1 MLEKHPNRK
10 KDKYNPYTLTIT
22 EGHYYLSFKDGRGK
36 QQNIEIDEM
45 LYQTFD
51 RFELEDISHLNRVS
65 RHIEHSELTEE
76 TLNDRAFYKAER
88 IEDIVSE
95 SIEYEQLHRAVSEL
109 PEVQRRRLKLY
120 FFGFFFMAFQFT
132 GQSAF
137 TALGYSRQAIFFSL
151 LRKAVIVAPL
161 TMILP
166 RLGMGVDGVF
176 WAEPISN
183 CIGGLACFIT
193 MYFVLYRKLKR
204 ENVQGT
210 E

>member
-76 TLNDRAFYKAER
+76 TLNDRAFYKPER

-120 FFGFFFMAFQFT
+120 FFGELTYEQIAKLEGCT
-132 GQSAF
+132 KRAVK
-137 TALGYSRQAIFFSL
+137 FSVDI
-151 LRKAVIVAPL
+151 AV
-161 TMILP
+161 
-166 RLGMGVDGVF
+166 
-176 WAEPISN
+176 E
-183 CIGGLACFIT
+183 
-193 MYFVLYRKLKR
+193 KLKK
-204 ENVQGT
+204 NFKIF
-210 E
+210 

>member
-10 KDKYNPYTLTIT
+10 KDKYNPYTLTIA

-65 RHIEHSELTEE
+65 THIEHSDLTEE

-88 IEDIVSE
+88 IEDIK
-95 SIEYEQLHRAVSEL
+95 R
-109 PEVQRRRLKLY
+109 
-120 FFGFFFMAFQFT
+120 
-132 GQSAF
+132 
-137 TALGYSRQAIFFSL
+137 
-151 LRKAVIVAPL
+151 

-166 RLGMGVDGVF
+166 SSHSPSGNQSAAGNGGGSVRPTVGVQLPWRQFAADRLV
-176 WAEPISN
+176 IS
-183 CIGGLACFIT
+183 LA
-193 MYFVLYRKLKR
+193 
-204 ENVQGT
+204 
-210 E
+210 

>member
-36 QQNIEIDEM
+36 QQNIEIDEV

-76 TLNDRAFYKAER
+76 TLNDRTFHKAKQ

-109 PEVQRRRLKLY
+109 PKVQRRRLKLY
-120 FFGFFFMAFQFT
+120 FFGEMSYEQIAKLEGCT
-132 GQSAF
+132 KRAVK
-137 TALGYSRQAIFFSL
+137 FSVDI
-151 LRKAVIVAPL
+151 AV
-161 TMILP
+161 
-166 RLGMGVDGVF
+166 
-176 WAEPISN
+176 E
-183 CIGGLACFIT
+183 
-193 MYFVLYRKLKR
+193 KLKK
-204 ENVQGT
+204 NLKKF
-210 E
+210 

>member
-65 RHIEHSELTEE
+65 RHIEHSELTKE

-120 FFGFFFMAFQFT
+120 FFGELTYEQIAKLEGCT
-132 GQSAF
+132 KRAVK
-137 TALGYSRQAIFFSL
+137 FSVDI
-151 LRKAVIVAPL
+151 AV
-161 TMILP
+161 
-166 RLGMGVDGVF
+166 
-176 WAEPISN
+176 E
-183 CIGGLACFIT
+183 
-193 MYFVLYRKLKR
+193 KLKK
-204 ENVQGT
+204 NFKIF
-210 E
+210 

>member
-65 RHIEHSELTEE
+65 RHIEHSELTDE

-88 IEDIVSE
+88 I
-95 SIEYEQLHRAVSEL
+95 L
-109 PEVQRRRLKLY
+109 
-120 FFGFFFMAFQFT
+120 F
-132 GQSAF
+132 
-137 TALGYSRQAIFFSL
+137 
-151 LRKAVIVAPL
+151 RKA
-161 TMILP
+161 
-166 RLGMGVDGVF
+166 
-176 WAEPISN
+176 SN
-183 CIGGLACFIT
+183 TSSCIGGGPNFPKCSVA
-193 MYFVLYRKLKR
+193 
-204 ENVQGT
+204 G
-210 E
+210 

>member
-65 RHIEHSELTEE
+65 RHIEHSELTDE
-76 TLNDRAFYKAER
+76 TLNDRAFYKAEQ

-120 FFGFFFMAFQFT
+120 FFGELTYEQIAKLEGCT
-132 GQSAF
+132 KRAVK
-137 TALGYSRQAIFFSL
+137 FSVDI
-151 LRKAVIVAPL
+151 AV
-161 TMILP
+161 
-166 RLGMGVDGVF
+166 
-176 WAEPISN
+176 E
-183 CIGGLACFIT
+183 
-193 MYFVLYRKLKR
+193 KLKKIFKIF
-204 ENVQGT
+204 
-210 E
+210 

>member
-10 KDKYNPYTLTIT
+10 KDKYNPYTLTIA

-65 RHIEHSELTEE
+65 THIEHSDLTEE

-88 IEDIVSE
+88 IEDIK
-95 SIEYEQLHRAVSEL
+95 R
-109 PEVQRRRLKLY
+109 
-120 FFGFFFMAFQFT
+120 
-132 GQSAF
+132 
-137 TALGYSRQAIFFSL
+137 
-151 LRKAVIVAPL
+151 

-166 RLGMGVDGVF
+166 SSHSPSGNQSAAGNGGSSVRPTVGVQLPWRQFAADRLV
-176 WAEPISN
+176 IS
-183 CIGGLACFIT
+183 LA
-193 MYFVLYRKLKR
+193 
-204 ENVQGT
+204 
-210 E
+210 

>member
-65 RHIEHSELTEE
+65 RHIEHSELTDE

-95 SIEYEQLHRAVSEL
+95 SIEYEQPQQ
-109 PEVQRRRLKLY
+109 PERLVRFL
-120 FFGFFFMAFQFT
+120 FGDFT
-132 GQSAF
+132 QVYLLAPGQTGESVDVREVKEGGSA
-137 TALGYSRQAIFFSL
+137 
-151 LRKAVIVAPL
+151 
-161 TMILP
+161 
-166 RLGMGVDGVF
+166 
-176 WAEPISN
+176 
-183 CIGGLACFIT
+183 
-193 MYFVLYRKLKR
+193 
-204 ENVQGT
+204 
-210 E
+210 

>member
-65 RHIEHSELTEE
+65 RHIEHSELTDE

-95 SIEYEQLHRAVSEL
+95 SIEYKR
-109 PEVQRRRLKLY
+109 VQRYAMTRRKTASEKYRLKISGGSR
-120 FFGFFFMAFQFT
+120 FRQDPQR
-132 GQSAF
+132 GQ
-137 TALGYSRQAIFFSL
+137 
-151 LRKAVIVAPL
+151 
-161 TMILP
+161 
-166 RLGMGVDGVF
+166 
-176 WAEPISN
+176 
-183 CIGGLACFIT
+183 
-193 MYFVLYRKLKR
+193 
-204 ENVQGT
+204 
-210 E
+210 